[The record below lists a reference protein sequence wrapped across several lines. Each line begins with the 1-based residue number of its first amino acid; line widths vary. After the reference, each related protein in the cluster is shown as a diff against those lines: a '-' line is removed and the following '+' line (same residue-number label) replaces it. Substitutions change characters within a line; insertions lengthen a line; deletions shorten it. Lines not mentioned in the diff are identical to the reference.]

1 MLNRPLLHQPVFAS
15 PRPTEAKAKPEPVA
29 TPTSDI
35 LVAGSVAVDLGCDF
49 SSPKSGDVSPQSH
62 VSNPSRISQSIGG
75 VGRNVAV
82 AAHLASGG
90 SGVQFCSMVG
100 DDV

>member
-1 MLNRPLLHQPVFAS
+1 MVNRLSSHQPVVA
-15 PRPTEAKAKPEPVA
+15 RPHPAEAKSKPVPVA
-29 TPTSDI
+29 VTASNI
-35 LVAGSVAVDLGCDF
+35 IVAGSVAVDLSCDY
-49 SSPKSGDVSPQSH
+49 SSPKSGNVSPQSH